1 MKYLLVLSASLLL
14 VGCNE
19 RYRYA
24 CQDPANWGSE
34 ECTKPLC
41 EVSQTCPDFIFKDM
55 PNIKTT
61 STGSYTQQQ
70 LNKGGCK

>member
-14 VGCNE
+14 VGCQE
-19 RYRYA
+19 RYRYP

-34 ECTKPLC
+34 QCTKPLC
-41 EVSQTCPDFIFKDM
+41 EVSQTCPSDIFKDTM
-55 PNIKTT
+55 KTT
-61 STGSYTQQQ
+61 SSGSFTQQQ

>member
-19 RYRYA
+19 RYRYP
-24 CQDPANWGSE
+24 CQNPDNWGSE

-41 EVSQTCPDFIFKDM
+41 DVSQTCPEYIFKDTQ
-55 PNIKTT
+55 IKTSSTGT
-61 STGSYTQQQ
+61 STQQM
-70 LNKGGCK
+70 NKGGCK